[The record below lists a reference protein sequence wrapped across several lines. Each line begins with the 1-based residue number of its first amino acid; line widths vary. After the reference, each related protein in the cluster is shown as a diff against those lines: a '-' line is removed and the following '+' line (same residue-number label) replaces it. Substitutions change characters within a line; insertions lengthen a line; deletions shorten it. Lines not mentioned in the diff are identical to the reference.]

1 MRVLVL
7 SSTFPNAQQ
16 PTRGIFIQERIS
28 RLARRCDV
36 VVVAPIPW
44 FPLNR
49 WIRRDRAEARP
60 VEQQGSLTVYHPRF
74 FSLPRYGKFLDGF
87 LYAASLI
94 WFLRRLRRRFAFEV
108 IDAHFAFPD
117 GLAAVLLGLAFRCPV
132 VVTVRGS
139 IVRLSGYRLH
149 RPQLRWTL
157 GHAARVVAV
166 ADFLRQVAIRI
177 GVPGDRIRVI
187 PNGVDLASFAPADRA
202 QARRACGLPEKRRIV
217 LTVAAL
223 YSWKGQH
230 LVVETLPFLRDRYPD
245 ILYVMVGG
253 PRVDEPSYAPSLRR
267 RVAELRLENHIRF
280 AGPQPHATLSQWF
293 NAADLFVLA
302 TRSEGC
308 PNVLLESLACGVPV
322 VATDVG
328 GVPEIIR
335 HGRDGLLVPYGD
347 SPALR
352 DALQDALER
361 RWDRQAL
368 VGRASAFDWADTAEQ
383 TLQELHHALKGGR

>member
-16 PTRGIFIQERIS
+16 PTRGAFVRERVS
-28 RLARRCDV
+28 RLARRSEV

-49 WIRRDRAEARP
+49 WIRRDRAGAP
-60 VEQQGSLTVYHPRF
+60 QVEQQGGLTVYHPRF
-74 FSLPRYGKFLDGF
+74 FSLPRYGKFLDGL

-94 WFLRRLRRRFAFEV
+94 PHLARLRRRFAFEV

-117 GLAAVLLGLAFRCPV
+117 GVAAVLLARVFRCPV
-132 VVTVRGS
+132 VVTLRGS

-149 RPQLRWTL
+149 RPQLRWAL
-157 GHAARVVAV
+157 SRAERVVAV
-166 ADFLRQVAIRI
+166 ADYLRKVAVGI
-177 GVPGDRIRVI
+177 GVPADRIRVI
-187 PNGVDLASFAPADRA
+187 PNGVDLVSFAPAERA
-202 QARRACGLPEKRRIV
+202 QARRACGLPGDRTIL

-230 LVVETLPFLRDRYPD
+230 MVVEALPRLRERYPD
-245 ILYVMVGG
+245 ILYVMVGAPRVEEGSYVPALKLRVAALGLEEHVRFVG
-253 PRVDEPSYAPSLRR
+253 PR
-267 RVAELRLENHIRF
+267 
-280 AGPQPHATLSQWF
+280 PHAEIDRWF
-293 NAADLFVLA
+293 NAADLFVLL

-335 HGRDGLLVPYGD
+335 HGRDGLLTPYGD
-347 SPALR
+347 LPALR
-352 DALQDALER
+352 DALQGALER
-361 RWDRQAL
+361 PWDRPAL
-368 VGRASAFDWADTAEQ
+368 VDRAREFDWADAAEQ
-383 TLQELHHALKGGR
+383 ALEELHNAFKGKR

>member
-16 PTRGIFIQERIS
+16 PTRGVFVRERVS
-28 RLARRCDV
+28 RLAHRCEV

-49 WIRRDRAEARP
+49 WIRRDRAGAPR
-60 VEQQGSLTVYHPRF
+60 VERQGELTVYHPRF
-74 FSLPRYGKFLDGF
+74 FSLPRYGKFLDGL

-94 WFLRRLRRRFAFEV
+94 SHLARLRRRFSFEV

-117 GLAAVLLGLAFRCPV
+117 GVAAVLLARVFRCPV
-132 VVTVRGS
+132 VVTLRGS

-149 RPQLRWTL
+149 RPQLRWAL
-157 GHAARVVAV
+157 NRAERVVAV
-166 ADFLRQVAIRI
+166 ADYLRKVAVGI
-177 GVPGDRIRVI
+177 GVPTNRIRVI
-187 PNGVDLASFAPADRA
+187 PNGVDLVSFAPTDRA
-202 QARRACGLPEKRRIV
+202 QARRACGLPEDRTIL

-230 LVVETLPFLRDRYPD
+230 MVVETLPRLRERYPD
-245 ILYVMVGG
+245 ILYVMVGA
-253 PRVDEPSYAPSLRR
+253 PRVEEETYVPALKLRI
-267 RVAELRLENHIRF
+267 AALGLEEHVRF
-280 AGPQPHATLSQWF
+280 VGPQPHAEIGGWI
-293 NAADLFVLA
+293 NAADLFVLP

-335 HGRDGLLVPYGD
+335 HGRDGLLTPYGD
-347 SPALR
+347 LPALR
-352 DALQDALER
+352 EALQGVLEH
-361 RWDRQAL
+361 RWDRGAL
-368 VGRASAFDWADTAEQ
+368 VRRAREFDWADTAEQ
-383 TLQELHHALKGGR
+383 ALEELHAAFKGAR